1 MSHNFRRVLPPD
13 LTRVK
18 RRRGRR
24 GGRPGLR
31 DMVRVVLHTLIG
43 IGSAS
48 HLARVLLSSS
58 GRSRLRLPDS
68 QRPSPHQDLYI
79 VCTPRGKDAARGRA
93 PLPTTRSDGRP
104 TARALTGVEYGTRS
118 DCPRQR
124 RLRRASWEQ
133 RGSAYGVSERSRPAA
148 HGRSRCRCRDGGY
161 S

>member
-31 DMVRVVLHTLIG
+31 DMVRVVLHALIC

-48 HLARVLLSSS
+48 HEHCCARVS
-58 GRSRLRLPDS
+58 GCDSVSLTRGDHRRTRTSTSRACA
-68 QRPSPHQDLYI
+68 H
-79 VCTPRGKDAARGRA
+79 GKDAARGRA

-104 TARALTGVEYGTRS
+104 TSRALAGVEYGIRP
-118 DCPRQR
+118 DCPKKR
-124 RLRRASWEQ
+124 RLWEAAWEQ
-133 RGSAYGVSERSRPAA
+133 RGRRDGVSQLSCTPVIYILNHWRK
-148 HGRSRCRCRDGGY
+148 C
-161 S
+161 